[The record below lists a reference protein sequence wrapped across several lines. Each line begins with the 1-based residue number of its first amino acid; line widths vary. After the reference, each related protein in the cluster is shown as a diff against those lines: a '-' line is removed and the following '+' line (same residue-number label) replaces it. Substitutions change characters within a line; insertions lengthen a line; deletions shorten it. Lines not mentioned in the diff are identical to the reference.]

1 MKKRCERQRV
11 EDKEASFLS
20 LSSIPPPSPTFLP
33 LFPHPLHIPYLS
45 PLILVVHL
53 PLPSAVDLLERVLD
67 LNIKDTLRSHSQ
79 PLCSITWYSS
89 EWEHLL
95 EILCCIDSTY
105 WVSDSKQEKQILSS
119 HRFSLLSS
127 RSISEAT
134 IMCDTRRCSLNVQLW
149 IGPNE
154 YFWFDFFGRG
164 GGLDGSPLCVSSTE
178 LRRLQ
183 AVWVQRSRAQL
194 QCLTF
199 CPQWPCCTML
209 IQKALKAD
217 INYAQLTQTRPPP
230 PAQFCKSQLLLNINI
245 YKRRNSSLTLI

>member
-33 LFPHPLHIPYLS
+33 LFPQPLHIPYLS
-45 PLILVVHL
+45 LLILVVHL

-89 EWEHLL
+89 EWEPLL

-105 WVSDSKQEKQILSS
+105 WVSDSKQEKQILTS

-134 IMCDTRRCSLNVQLW
+134 ITCDTRRKMLFERAALNRAKWVFLIW
-149 IGPNE
+149 
-154 YFWFDFFGRG
+154 FFGREGVWFGWVPTACFIYRAPQAPG
-164 GGLDGSPLCVSSTE
+164 GVS
-178 LRRLQ
+178 
-183 AVWVQRSRAQL
+183 AA
-194 QCLTF
+194 
-199 CPQWPCCTML
+199 
-209 IQKALKAD
+209 
-217 INYAQLTQTRPPP
+217 
-230 PAQFCKSQLLLNINI
+230 
-245 YKRRNSSLTLI
+245 